1 MYSVPGGISSRIES
15 LNIPDAPR
23 KSGVVHDSAGA
34 GPFSIISL
42 IRERQRGIATA
53 SRLLK
58 TVLSLVTAIAYG
70 SSVKA

>member
-42 IRERQRGIATA
+42 IRERSEG
-53 SRLLK
+53 
-58 TVLSLVTAIAYG
+58 
-70 SSVKA
+70 